1 VTSVEPR
8 VTGRVVI
15 ATSVPGFVSGALHVQ
30 LEDVSVIDA
39 PAKVVARTELD
50 GITHRPAG
58 LGNAKRDTHPAGT
71 PAGTVVTF
79 TLIPS
84 TAIEA
89 EHSYSV
95 RVRLDRGRDADPGPE
110 HIWSDQS
117 YPVLTRGF
125 GSDVTILLRA

>member
-1 VTSVEPR
+1 VTSVKPR

-15 ATSVPGFVSGALHVQ
+15 ATSVPGFVAGALHVQ
-30 LEDVSVIDA
+30 LEDVSAIDA
-39 PAKVVARTELD
+39 PARVVARMDVD
-50 GITHRPAG
+50 GITHEPAR
-58 LGNAKRDTHPAGT
+58 LRNAKSDTD

-95 RVRLDRGRDADPGPE
+95 RVRLDRGRGGDPGPD
-110 HIWSDQS
+110 HVWSDQS

-125 GSDVTILLRA
+125 GSDVTIVLEK